1 MADNNQKI
9 AEYKEDDIIVLEGL
23 EGVRARPQMYVGD
36 LHNAQFHILKE
47 ILDNAVD
54 ECLAGGN
61 KLVGCIITPDYYEVF
76 DEGRGIPVG
85 INPNSKEKKS
95 TLELVFTKLHAGGKL
110 KMEPI
115 QQVRV
120 AHTES
125 EALAQMHFLLIFRF
139 GPTVIKMVDSIL
151 FKRKTYF
158 KSN

>member
-61 KLVGCIITPDYYEVF
+61 KMVGCIITPDYYEVF

-110 KMEPI
+110 KNGAYSTGSSGTHGVGSSCTNALSSYFQVWTYRDKNGGLNHI
-115 QQVRV
+115 QK
-120 AHTES
+120 EN
-125 EALAQMHFLLIFRF
+125 LL
-139 GPTVIKMVDSIL
+139 
-151 FKRKTYF
+151 RK
-158 KSN
+158 